1 MSTTKSSFLSSPLAK
16 NLAAAGAAGAVTLLR
31 PARFPKWL
39 RRSMLA
45 TNTAGTGASML
56 LGTGGSA
63 DPTGSPALLAGRL
76 GGKGASAGSTA
87 GALAAVTG
95 GLTLVTSGIGLKADA
110 KAEQFLVG
118 RGVKRPRIWMAVGV
132 VGVVLVAQVL
142 QDRAAKM
149 AEEAAAKMQ
158 HKGDEPSEPDQPAEA
173 RQLPGSGATRL
184 T

>member
-1 MSTTKSSFLSSPLAK
+1 MSPTKSSLLSSPLAK
-16 NLAAAGAAGAVTLLR
+16 NLAAAGAAGAVTLIR

-56 LGTGGSA
+56 LGGQSGA
-63 DPTGSPALLAGRL
+63 GPTGQPALLAGRL
-76 GGKGASAGSTA
+76 GSKAAPMGSTA

-118 RGVKRPRIWMAVGV
+118 RGVKHPRLIMAVSV
-132 VGVVLVAQVL
+132 VGVVLVVQVL
-142 QDRAAKM
+142 QDRAAKA
-149 AEEAAAKMQ
+149 AEQAAAKLTE
-158 HKGDEPSEPDQPAEA
+158 KN
-173 RQLPGSGATRL
+173 ATPP
-184 T
+184 TTPVA